1 MAPRTRTIAPL
12 TWEQE
17 SRLERARR
25 RERLNNLDRL
35 LTVLEEL
42 NLRGAGALP
51 APLREA
57 LEHEGIACPPGAS
70 LADVIERVLDG
81 QGDFLLHPAIARDA
95 AASSLRS
102 RATRSI
108 SFGSAR

>member
-1 MAPRTRTIAPL
+1 MAPRTRTVVPL

-25 RERLNNLDRL
+25 RERLNHLDRL

-42 NLRGAGALP
+42 NLRGETALST
-51 APLREA
+51 PLRDA
-57 LEHEGIACPPGAS
+57 LEHEGIVCPPGAA

-81 QGDFLLHPAIARDA
+81 QGDFLLHPAIAREA
-95 AASSLRS
+95 TSQSLPS
-102 RATRSI
+102 RAARSM
-108 SFGSAR
+108 SFGSAG